1 MKKIL
6 ASVTLLF
13 IVSCGKQT
21 APALELQDTDATQNS
36 SEVKRSE
43 LPTPQEAT
51 FAAKPEVI
59 EETNSTDI
67 PEHGP
72 AADVDKDK
80 KIVSEKPKKEI
91 KVDPEVLFPDFAWEK
106 QMIEPGD
113 FLIKIA
119 KREYGDFRLWRQ
131 IYAWNK
137 NEIGENPNIIFPYH
151 FLNLQKE
158 RLSAKT
164 AEPTYTEYTV
174 QTGDNLWN
182 IAGNKYGDAK
192 SWIIL
197 LWDNEETIKAN
208 AGILNPGMTLKLRE
222 KLDPNA

>member
-36 SEVKRSE
+36 SEVKRAE